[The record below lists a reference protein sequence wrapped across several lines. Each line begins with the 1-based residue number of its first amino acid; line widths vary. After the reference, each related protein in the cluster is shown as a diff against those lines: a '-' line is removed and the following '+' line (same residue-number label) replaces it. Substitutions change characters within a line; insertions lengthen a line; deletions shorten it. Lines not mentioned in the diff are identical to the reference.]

1 MSLRAALYSSSASE
15 HKVKIQDRSHPKGTE
30 NGISLC
36 HTLMQSTS
44 TESGN
49 LEYLRHFATHTAYIP
64 PWEHSES
71 CLVYKRRIHNTMHFL
86 LIAITETPELRIA
99 RPWPNTDWE
108 TVWQKVHETPVSM
121 T

>member
-1 MSLRAALYSSSASE
+1 
-15 HKVKIQDRSHPKGTE
+15 
-30 NGISLC
+30 
-36 HTLMQSTS
+36 
-44 TESGN
+44 
-49 LEYLRHFATHTAYIP
+49 
-64 PWEHSES
+64 
-71 CLVYKRRIHNTMHFL
+71 MHFL